1 MPGLTPI
8 AEAQAPEIKATSKKA
23 DGDTAVLSIIN
34 HHVVLNSG
42 ITLLNPYNLT
52 TNGIIGDPTNRRKLA
67 NGDGTK
73 AKFFIDVA
81 VNYVWAW
88 DSDRRARFAAE
99 ELKEV
104 NPDGKDGSYFFL
116 SNFPNSLKAPLD
128 IQGHLSYYAKDGKE
142 TTASAIV
149 GSGSFGGEVT
159 LGLPFYRALYTLDAT
174 VPQKISKEDHDTLY
188 KKTVSAHW
196 VGLTLSYSGVTDSDA
211 FDIHSR
217 FLLGVG
223 YRAAFKTPFE
233 VTDGSR
239 NREVTVSFT
248 VGAASVETVKFLSEA
263 TREIQLHHEDVPK
276 YRSRPAFALEMEA
289 YYPITA
295 SLSAV
300 MGARLYSGTDPGT
313 WNAYFGLTV
322 PLSKIADILK

>member
-8 AEAQAPEIKATSKKA
+8 AEAQSAETKALQTNAP
-23 DGDTAVLSIIN
+23 GDTAVLSIIN

-99 ELKEV
+99 ELAC
-104 NPDGKDGSYFFL
+104 GKDGSVYL
-116 SNFPNSLKAPLD
+116 RLKAPLD
-128 IQGHLSYYAKDGKE
+128 IQGHLSYYAKDNQS

-159 LGLPFYRALYTLDAT
+159 LGFPFYRALYTLDAT
-174 VPQKISKEDHDTLY
+174 VPQKISKEDHDKLY
-188 KKTVSAHW
+188 KNTVSAHW